1 MYSSFYYST
10 GGVFFGFAKDCPD
23 IPAKTIL
30 GIMVKCLFTK
40 KKFLAK
46 LIPCSNLESQFQYTA
61 VKGVIDVLEQC
72 DAKVLAVINDNN
84 KVNTCYFKKFPGY
97 TAEKPYVCYPFENEK
112 SRPLF
117 LLFDPVHLIKNIRNS
132 FLTEKTKTLLYPSN
146 ILTLSS
152 CTPPTHPDSS
162 LCISTHNPP
171 HPVEQDHTYSFAVET
186 DIVSSAAT
194 EPISLCITT
203 HNPPHPVET
212 NIDSSAASEPIIW
225 KKACWSDLR
234 DLHKQDISRGF
245 KMSTLTEASIS
256 PSSIQKQKVSLAL
269 QVFNEK
275 TVTALRTGEKA
286 TQSWSE
292 TSDFLEMVV
301 NLWKLLNNKSRYSS
315 FNKRDFYR
323 SVVDSTPSGQA
334 VLAYLQQWA
343 NVASLMTHSGS
354 QKKGEKRQKQLTH
367 ETGDALKETLNGLIE
382 LCKYLLSPASGP
394 FQHQYVLL
402 GFFQQDDLEH
412 HFGHFR
418 RAAGCN
424 YYVSVRDVMLT
435 HRIDRAKVMLAED
448 FELMDAKAVTSH
460 QCEKCDQPLEQQDI
474 DLLDNIAETEDIC
487 SFLKCDEDELNV
499 LVYAAGYVAFR
510 HKELAGNGSDIP
522 SHLKKYVD
530 DLNRGGLS
538 YPKSAFLNYIF
549 MAYAFLKNCSTKTES
564 FCRKRLI
571 KLLSLFPSLF
581 HLDINPTPRAQI
593 RVANIFLNNRSKQ
606 LKRQQ
611 KMSEAS
617 GKKSAKKRKLDKIS
631 SQ

>member
-112 SRPLF
+112 ARPLF

-171 HPVEQDHTYSFAVET
+171 HPVEQDHTYSFAVKT

-194 EPISLCITT
+194 EPNSLCITT

-611 KMSEAS
+611 KMSETS

>member
-1 MYSSFYYST
+1 
-10 GGVFFGFAKDCPD
+10 
-23 IPAKTIL
+23 
-30 GIMVKCLFTK
+30 
-40 KKFLAK
+40 
-46 LIPCSNLESQFQYTA
+46 
-61 VKGVIDVLEQC
+61 
-72 DAKVLAVINDNN
+72 
-84 KVNTCYFKKFPGY
+84 
-97 TAEKPYVCYPFENEK
+97 
-112 SRPLF
+112 
-117 LLFDPVHLIKNIRNS
+117 
-132 FLTEKTKTLLYPSN
+132 
-146 ILTLSS
+146 
-152 CTPPTHPDSS
+152 
-162 LCISTHNPP
+162 
-171 HPVEQDHTYSFAVET
+171 
-186 DIVSSAAT
+186 
-194 EPISLCITT
+194 
-203 HNPPHPVET
+203 
-212 NIDSSAASEPIIW
+212 
-225 KKACWSDLR
+225 
-234 DLHKQDISRGF
+234 
-245 KMSTLTEASIS
+245 MSTLTEASIS

-593 RVANIFLNNRSKQ
+593 RVANIFMNNRSKQ